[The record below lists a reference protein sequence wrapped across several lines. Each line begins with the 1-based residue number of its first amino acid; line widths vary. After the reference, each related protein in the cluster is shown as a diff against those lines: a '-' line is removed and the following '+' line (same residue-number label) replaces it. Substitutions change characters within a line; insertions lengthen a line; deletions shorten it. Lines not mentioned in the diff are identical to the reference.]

1 MPSMSN
7 RPGTR
12 SSKKT
17 TVNGKAW
24 RIWWDLNRANLVD
37 IRGLERRAVITGP
50 GTREVERD
58 PLGTLRPEVRETLRA
73 LASRRTEATEI
84 RTAALHALGRAGDA
98 DDVGTILA
106 ILRNKA
112 EDETVRESAALA
124 LALLP
129 PLRSQE
135 AREQVRHALEWC
147 IVSPAVPQGLRG
159 FALIAAGF
167 RARDD
172 EALGLLLAARCKGD
186 PGSWD
191 EGAALALALGL
202 SENTLLLPEL
212 MDAAVNSRLCGA
224 QLSDVARSHAILA
237 LGRTKSPEALEALG
251 RILGARRT
259 GIESRRS
266 AALAMGSLLRDGG
279 IDAGDA
285 RPAARELAK
294 ALETGRDPLVRGY
307 SAVALGAARPPQE
320 LTLLQ
325 ESARR
330 GDPVVRAFA
339 ALGVGLAAREIGGA
353 ESRMLRALL
362 SDELPKVKDAELACS
377 FIVASGLAGAQ
388 EAVPDI
394 LARLEDPRSTE
405 AVRTAAAEAL
415 GMIAAPSAQV
425 TEALRAAL
433 LAPEVHLARAAA
445 ESLGMLGDRNSAVRV
460 LALLDETKSSH
471 LHSHMAAAIGLAGS
485 PTATAP
491 MLALLRNEG
500 STTLARADAAMALG
514 LLGDP
519 RDADTLF
526 RFGAWFNVD
535 ATTVATHEILGA
547 ACGCRARGAR

>member
-1 MPSMSN
+1 VPSIAQRSK
-7 RPGTR
+7 R
-12 SSKKT
+12 SSKT
-17 TVNGKAW
+17 TSANGKAW

-37 IRGLERRAVITGP
+37 IRGLERQAVLTGP
-50 GTREVERD
+50 GTPTAQRD
-58 PLGTLRPEVRETLRA
+58 PLGTIRPEVLETLRA
-73 LASRRTEATEI
+73 LVSRRTEATEI
-84 RTAALHALGRAGDA
+84 RAAALHALGRAGSA
-98 DDVGTILA
+98 EDVDTILA
-106 ILRNKA
+106 IFRDKA

-129 PLRSQE
+129 PLRSPE
-135 AREQVRHALEWC
+135 VREQVRHALEWC
-147 IVSPAVPQGLRG
+147 IAAPAVPQGLRG

-172 EALGLLLAARCKGD
+172 EAIGLFLAARCKGD
-186 PGSWD
+186 HGSWD

-202 SENTLLLPEL
+202 SESTLLLPEL
-212 MDAAVNSRLCGA
+212 MEAAVNGRLCGES
-224 QLSDVARSHAILA
+224 LGDVARSHAILA
-237 LGRTKSPEALEALG
+237 LGRTKSPAALEALG

-259 GIESRRS
+259 GTESRRS
-266 AALAMGSLLRDGG
+266 AALAMGCLLRDGG
-279 IDAGDA
+279 IGADDA

-294 ALETGRDPLVRGY
+294 ALETARDPLVRGY
-307 SAVALGAARPPQE
+307 SAVALGAGRPPQE
-320 LTLLQ
+320 LPLLQ

-353 ESRMLRALL
+353 ESRVLRALL
-362 SDELPKVKDAELACS
+362 SDELQKARDPELVS
-377 FIVASGLAGAQ
+377 SLMVASGLAGAQ
-388 EAVPDI
+388 ESVPGL

-405 AVRTAAAEAL
+405 ALRTAAAEAL

-460 LALLDETKSSH
+460 LALLDETRNAH

-485 PTATAP
+485 PTAAAP
-491 MLALLRNEG
+491 MLGLLKNEG
-500 STTLARADAAMALG
+500 ATTLARADAALALG
-514 LLGDP
+514 LLGDL
-519 RDADTLF
+519 RDTDTLL

-535 ATTVATHEILGA
+535 ATTVATHEILSA
-547 ACGCRARGAR
+547 ACGCRARGPR